1 MSMLSTMW
9 TCHWAGR
16 RIQRYLDADP
26 AAPLTA
32 QEMHRLQTHLAT
44 CAKCSAAAEDYR
56 GIRRALASWSQRR
69 TPDPV
74 LVSRVRD
81 TARHL
86 IAEDAG

>member
-16 RIQRYLDADP
+16 RIQRYLDTDP

-32 QEMHRLQTHLAT
+32 QEVHRLETHLAT
-44 CAKCSAAAEDYR
+44 CAKCTATAEDYR
-56 GIRRALASWSQRR
+56 GIRRALATWSERR

-74 LVSRVRD
+74 VVSRVRD
-81 TARHL
+81 TARQL

>member
-26 AAPLTA
+26 GAPLTA
-32 QEMHRLQTHLAT
+32 QETHRLQTHLAT
-44 CAKCSAAAEDYR
+44 CAKCASAAEDFR
-56 GIRRALASWSQRR
+56 GLRRALATWSQRR
-69 TPDPV
+69 TPDPQ
-74 LVSRVRD
+74 LVARVRD
-81 TARHL
+81 TARQL

>member
-26 AAPLTA
+26 AAPLTT
-32 QEMHRLQTHLAT
+32 QEAHRLAAHLAT
-44 CAKCSAAAEDYR
+44 CAKCTAMAEDYR
-56 GIRRALASWSQRR
+56 GIRRALATWSQHR

-81 TARHL
+81 TARQL

>member
-16 RIQRYLDADP
+16 HIQRYLDTDP
-26 AAPLTA
+26 DAALTA
-32 QEMHRLQTHLAT
+32 QDVHRLEFHLAT
-44 CAKCSAAAEDYR
+44 CARCSAAAEDYR
-56 GIRRALASWSQRR
+56 GIRRALATWSQRR

-74 LVSRVRD
+74 VVSRVRD

-86 IAEDAG
+86 IAEDAE

>member
-26 AAPLTA
+26 SAALTA
-32 QEMHRLQTHLAT
+32 QEVHRLTTHLAT
-44 CAKCSAAAEDYR
+44 CARCSAAAKDYR
-56 GIRRALASWSQRR
+56 GIRRALATWSQRR

-74 LVSRVRD
+74 VVSRVRD

-86 IAEDAG
+86 IAEDVG

>member
-1 MSMLSTMW
+1 MSTLSTMW

-32 QEMHRLQTHLAT
+32 QEAHRLHRHLAT
-44 CAKCSAAAEDYR
+44 CAKCASAAEDFR
-56 GIRRALASWSQRR
+56 GLRRALATWSQHR
-69 TPDPV
+69 TPDPQ
-74 LVSRVRD
+74 LAARVRD
-81 TARHL
+81 TARQL

>member
-26 AAPLTA
+26 AAPLTTR
-32 QEMHRLQTHLAT
+32 EVRRLENHLAT
-44 CAKCSAAAEDYR
+44 CARCSAAANDYR

-74 LVSRVRD
+74 VVARVRD
-81 TARHL
+81 TAQEL
-86 IAEDAG
+86 IAGDIG

>member
-26 AAPLTA
+26 GASLTA
-32 QEMHRLQTHLAT
+32 QETHRLQTHLAT
-44 CAKCSAAAEDYR
+44 CAKCASAAEDFR
-56 GIRRALASWSQRR
+56 GLRRALATWSQRR
-69 TPDPV
+69 TPDPQ
-74 LVSRVRD
+74 RVARGRD
-81 TARHL
+81 TARQL

>member
-1 MSMLSTMW
+1 MLSTMW

-26 AAPLTA
+26 ASPLSA
-32 QEMHRLQTHLAT
+32 QEMHRLETHLAA
-44 CAKCSAAAEDYR
+44 CAKCAATAEEYV
-56 GIRRALASWSQRR
+56 GIRRALATWTHRR

-81 TARHL
+81 TARQL

>member
-32 QEMHRLQTHLAT
+32 AEVHRLQTHLAI
-44 CAKCSAAAEDYR
+44 CEKCNASIEDFR
-56 GIRRALASWSQRR
+56 GLRRALATWAQRR
-69 TPDPV
+69 TPDPG
-74 LVSRVRD
+74 LVTRVRD
-81 TARHL
+81 TTRRL
-86 IAEDAG
+86 IAEDVG

>member
-32 QEMHRLQTHLAT
+32 QEVRRLETHLAT
-44 CAKCSAAAEDYR
+44 CAKCAAAAKDYR
-56 GIRRALASWSQRR
+56 GIRRALAAWSQRR

-81 TARHL
+81 TAWHL